1 MRDLRRTVLRWSRI
15 GTAPLV
21 LAAASGCEPTISI
34 RDLEV
39 AANASG
45 AVVAHRQESATDVA
59 ETNRV
64 EAHWV
69 NGADGATSFWD
80 VASGLGASARL
91 LGAGT
96 GAEEGGTPSTAVQIV
111 ISVSDEGAIDTVQ
124 IHGDPHVD
132 QGGHG
137 RWDLVVPG
145 STGPAAPAPVSF
157 GGLRAV
163 AVTAQG
169 LQEFELDRET
179 GDLGLGPLYAKVG
192 GSLLGKPGNF
202 GDTPGLNGGDMVSKL
217 GVTPDCA
224 PGGNADRCKTE
235 VVLNGKLVEGS
246 QSVGRPEGVWSD
258 ATGHLAFARLFD
270 RTLVLEGSSGSPV
283 ELAAND
289 GCTAAGFDLDGT
301 PLAVRITPDGAE
313 LLEGT
318 KTGFVPLAWS
328 EARIVDADLD
338 GDGWFDTLCAI
349 APYRGDVWVAWVERD
364 PSTGEHG
371 NIEVRKV
378 VEKATSA
385 LEDTIE
391 TQI

>member
-64 EAHWV
+64 ESYWV

-91 LGAGT
+91 VDAGAA
-96 GAEEGGTPSTAVQIV
+96 AEEGGAPNAV
-111 ISVSDEGAIDTVQ
+111 ISILLSDEGFVDSALE
-124 IHGDPHVD
+124 IHGDPHAD
-132 QGGHG
+132 GGQHD
-137 RWDLVVPG
+137 RWGALIPG
-145 STGPAAPAPVSF
+145 ATGVGALAPVSF

-169 LQEFELDRET
+169 LQEYELDRET

-192 GSLLGKPGNF
+192 GSALGRPGNF
-202 GDTPGLNGGDMVSKL
+202 GNTPGLNGGDMVSKL

-224 PGGNADRCKTE
+224 PDGNADRCKTE

-246 QSVGRPEGVWSD
+246 QSVGRPEEVWSD
-258 ATGHLAFARLFD
+258 ATGHLDFARLFD
-270 RTLVLEGSSGSPV
+270 RTLVLEGSSGSRV
-283 ELAAND
+283 ELPAND

-364 PSTGEHG
+364 PTTGEHR

-378 VEKATSA
+378 VEKATSG
-385 LEDTIE
+385 LKDTLK
-391 TQI
+391 TQV